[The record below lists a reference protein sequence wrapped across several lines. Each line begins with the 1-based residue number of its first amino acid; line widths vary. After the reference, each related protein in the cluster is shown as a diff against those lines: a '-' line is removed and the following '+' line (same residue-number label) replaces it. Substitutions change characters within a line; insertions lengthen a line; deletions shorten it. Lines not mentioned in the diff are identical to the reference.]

1 MVSDLWNSGW
11 PFADCFCETKVAPT
25 RSKSLPTL
33 ELLTVYTAFKAL
45 HCIRKSYS
53 DATITDICIFADAQV
68 VLLWLIK
75 NNIKI
80 KNIFAG
86 NRIQDINDKKIKYDI
101 NIKYKYVHTSDSLAR
116 GITLASFEKIYEFWP
131 HGLSTDLNVCLL
143 KLRIL
148 FPQKFIIIV

>member
-1 MVSDLWNSGW
+1 M
-11 PFADCFCETKVAPT
+11 APT

-53 DATITDICIFADAQV
+53 DATITDIYIFADAQV

>member
-1 MVSDLWNSGW
+1 M
-11 PFADCFCETKVAPT
+11 
-25 RSKSLPTL
+25 L